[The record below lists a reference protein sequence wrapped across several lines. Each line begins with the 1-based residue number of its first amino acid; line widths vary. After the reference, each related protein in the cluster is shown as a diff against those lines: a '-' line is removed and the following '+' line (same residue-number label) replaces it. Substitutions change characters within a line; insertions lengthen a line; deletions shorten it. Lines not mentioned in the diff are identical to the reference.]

1 MFSKLA
7 DHWRVSSTRQLA
19 LYGTL
24 FLVWSVVLIG
34 VVQWDT
40 MNYLSGVVDQMLEQR
55 ARYLRGVERQ
65 HLPEAMR
72 ATGAVDLRN
81 VMFYG
86 LFDAQGEFISG
97 NIERMPAN
105 ISTDGEIRPVPGGI
119 EGRDGLKAENAR
131 ALALRLDNGEVM
143 VLARNTNVIDRVS
156 TIIRRALVL
165 GFSLTVIPGLVGMW
179 WLARGPLRRVRAIED
194 AVQPI
199 MRGNLRQ
206 RLPVSTRRDE
216 LDLLAAIVNS
226 MLDEIERLMS
236 EVKGVCDSI
245 AHDLRTPLTR
255 MRTQLHRLQ
264 RESEDAAVRD
274 ELIERAVGD
283 VDSLLERFRALLR
296 ISELEDMHRR
306 AGFTSVDLRA
316 TLSNVREIYAPVAEE
331 KRVAFECRVA
341 PEVAAIDGDP
351 HLLLEALSNLVDNAI
366 KFTPASGSVGIA
378 LVATQRGPRIDV
390 SDTGPGIP
398 VHERGSVMQR
408 FYRSTSSSATA
419 SGFGLGLSIVAA
431 IVKLHAF
438 RLELAENGVHGTR
451 ISIQCWRDLDT
462 PQS

>member
-7 DHWRVSSTRQLA
+7 EHWRVSSTRQLA

-24 FLVWSVVLIG
+24 FLVWSIVLIG

-40 MNYLSGVVDQMLEQR
+40 MNYLSGVVDEVLEQR

-72 ATGAVDLRN
+72 AIGAVDVRN

-86 LFDAQGEFISG
+86 LFDANGGLVSG
-97 NIERMPAN
+97 NIDRMPAN
-105 ISTDGEIRPVPGGI
+105 LPTDGEIRPVPGGI
-119 EGRDGLKAENAR
+119 EGSNGVRVTNAR
-131 ALALRLDNGEVM
+131 ALALQLDNGEVL

-156 TIIRRALVL
+156 RIIRRALVL
-165 GFSLTVIPGLVGMW
+165 GFSLTAIPGLVGTW
-179 WLARGPLRRVRAIED
+179 WLARGPLRRVRAIEA

-199 MRGNLRQ
+199 MRGNLRL

-236 EVKGVCDSI
+236 EVKGVSDSI

-255 MRTQLHRLQ
+255 IRTQLHHLQ
-264 RESEDAAVRD
+264 RESQDATVRD
-274 ELIERAVGD
+274 GLIERAVSD
-283 VDSLLERFRALLR
+283 IDSLLERFRALLR

-306 AGFTSVDLRA
+306 AGFTSVDLRT
-316 TLSNVREIYAPVAEE
+316 TLANVREIYAPVAEE
-331 KRVAFECRVA
+331 KQVAFECRVA
-341 PEVAAIDGDP
+341 PEVPAIDGDP

-366 KFTPASGSVGIA
+366 KFTPAGGTVDIA
-378 LVATQRGPRIDV
+378 LAVSERGPRIDV

-398 VHERGSVMQR
+398 AHERGSVVQR
-408 FYRSTSSSATA
+408 FYRSTSSSTTA

-438 RLELAENGVHGTR
+438 RLELAANAVRGTR
-451 ISIQCWRDLDT
+451 VSILCWRELEA
-462 PQS
+462 PAR